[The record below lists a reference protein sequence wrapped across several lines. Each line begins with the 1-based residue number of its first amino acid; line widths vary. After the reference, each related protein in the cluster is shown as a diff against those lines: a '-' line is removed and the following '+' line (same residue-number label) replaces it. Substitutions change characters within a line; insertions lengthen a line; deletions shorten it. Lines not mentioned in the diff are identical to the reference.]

1 MRTTLIL
8 GTAAIIIAALAYIG
22 AALAIDRFWVIGS
35 KGTLRVALQ
44 SFSAETLDPS
54 LDTADGL
61 RYHGHIYDHLIGTDP
76 EGRLDTDYG
85 LVSAWE
91 VAADASAF
99 TLTLRHNAEWHE
111 GVQVAAELFDGVRVT
126 GYDVSDSLHYY
137 SREGTACGVCG
148 ALKDKIEIVEHH
160 VNYDLMVT
168 LHLTDPDVVFLGLLA
183 AVEGDTPLLPQHAI
197 REGPA
202 AFSENPI
209 GSGPWRFASRALG
222 DYVEYEANTDYWDA
236 ERVPAFDALRITN
249 VPGEDAINALLQ
261 TDMVDVAPIRAD
273 TVEEAKRMGYGV
285 DGPKHVV
292 STTLR
297 FFMSYDPDFL
307 TSSLEF
313 RKALAVSVD
322 MPQIVESIYPS
333 EAASVATGSA
343 LFTPVSPGY
352 IADLPG
358 YEYDPQEAQRLLAQ
372 SGYAGETV
380 SLLSLVAYGLA
391 EMPRINDM
399 IADYWRDAGVNA
411 EVIATEWPAV
421 QPLFMANPQQ
431 FDAYAPA
438 PVLHGAAPTR
448 PGGDINGIRR
458 YMSGADGA
466 MLTYFAPNVGDG
478 MLAQVSL
485 TASDAERA
493 IALKALNRKT
503 YGEYWAIPIM
513 WRHDTYAVNPALTG
527 WQPTNGTSSDLHFET
542 LRPVNTLSPAQC
554 RLAAKVVWWR
564 QCAHSDAWL
573 DRMAHLESHLASHP

>member
-1 MRTTLIL
+1 MRTT
-8 GTAAIIIAALAYIG
+8 IIIGVAGIVIAALAYIG
-22 AALAIDRFWVIGS
+22 AALAIDRFWGIGS

-54 LDTADGL
+54 MDNADGL
-61 RYHGHIYDHLIGTDP
+61 RYHGHMYDHLIGMDP

-85 LVSAWE
+85 LVSAWD
-91 VAADASAF
+91 VADDASAF
-99 TLTLRHNAEWHE
+99 TLALRHNAEWHE
-111 GVQVAAELFDGVRVT
+111 GVQVAADVNDGVRVT
-126 GYDVSDSLHYY
+126 SSDVSASVHYY
-137 SREGTACGVCG
+137 SREGTSCGVCG
-148 ALKDKIEIVEHH
+148 ALKDKMEIVEHH
-160 VNYDLMVT
+160 VGNDLVVT

-183 AVEGDTPLLPQHAI
+183 AVEGDTPLLPQHALK
-197 REGPA
+197 RGATPLT
-202 AFSENPI
+202 ENPI

-222 DYVEYEANTDYWDA
+222 DYVEYEANANYWD
-236 ERVPAFDALRITN
+236 PNKIPSFDTLRITN

-261 TDMVDVAPIRAD
+261 TDMVDVAPIGAD
-273 TVEEAKRMGYGV
+273 AVEEVKRMGYGV

-313 RKALAVSVD
+313 RKALAVGVD
-322 MPQIVESIYPS
+322 MPQIVGAVYPP

-358 YEYDPQEAQRLLAQ
+358 YEYDPQEARRLLAQ
-372 SGYAGETV
+372 SGYQGETV

-421 QPLFMANPQQ
+421 QPLFMADPQQ

-438 PVLHGAAPTR
+438 PVLHGAAPSR
-448 PGGDINGIRR
+448 PGGDVNGIRR
-458 YMSGADGA
+458 YLSGAEGA

-478 MLAQVSL
+478 MLEQVSL
-485 TASDAERA
+485 TAGDADRA

-542 LRPVNTLSPAQC
+542 LRPAQ
-554 RLAAKVVWWR
+554 
-564 QCAHSDAWL
+564 
-573 DRMAHLESHLASHP
+573 

>member
-8 GTAAIIIAALAYIG
+8 GAAAIVIAALAYIG
-22 AALAIDRFWVIGS
+22 AALAIDRFRGDGS
-35 KGTLRVALQ
+35 AGTLRVALQ

-54 LDTADGL
+54 MDNADGL
-61 RYHGHIYDHLIGTDP
+61 RYHGHMYDHLVGTDP

-85 LVSAWE
+85 LVNAWT
-91 VAADASAF
+91 ASDDASAF

-160 VNYDLMVT
+160 ANYDLMVT

-202 AFSENPI
+202 AFAENPI

-222 DYVEYEANTDYWDA
+222 DYVEYEANANYWD
-236 ERVPAFDALRITN
+236 VNKIPSFDTLRITN

-261 TDMVDVAPIRAD
+261 TDMVDVAPIGAD
-273 TVEEAKRMGYGV
+273 AVEEAKRMGYGV

-297 FFMSYDPDFL
+297 FFMSYHPDFL
-307 TSSLEF
+307 TSSIEF
-313 RKALAVSVD
+313 RKALAVGVD
-322 MPQIVESIYPS
+322 MPQIVESIYPP

-358 YEYDPQEAQRLLAQ
+358 YEYDPQEAKRLLAQ
-372 SGYAGETV
+372 AGYQGETV

-399 IADYWRDAGVNA
+399 IAEYWRDAGVNA

-438 PVLHGAAPTR
+438 PVLHGAAPSR
-448 PGGDINGIRR
+448 PGGDVNGIRR

-485 TASDAERA
+485 TVSDAERA

-513 WRHDTYAVNPALTG
+513 WRHDTYAVNPALTS
-527 WQPTNGTSSDLHFET
+527 WQPTNGISSDLHFET
-542 LRPVNTLSPAQC
+542 LRPAQ
-554 RLAAKVVWWR
+554 
-564 QCAHSDAWL
+564 
-573 DRMAHLESHLASHP
+573 

>member
-1 MRTTLIL
+1 MRTT
-8 GTAAIIIAALAYIG
+8 IIIGIAGIVIAALAYIG

-54 LDTADGL
+54 MDNADGL
-61 RYHGHIYDHLIGTDP
+61 RYHGHMYDHLIGADP
-76 EGRLDTDYG
+76 EGRLNTDYG

-91 VAADASAF
+91 VADDASAF
-99 TLTLRHNAEWHE
+99 TLALRHNAEWHE

-126 GYDVSDSLHYY
+126 SYDVSASLHYY

-148 ALKDKIEIVEHH
+148 ALKDKMEIVGHH
-160 VNYDLMVT
+160 LGNDLVVT
-168 LHLTDPDVVFLGLLA
+168 LHLTDPDVAFLGLLA

-197 REGPA
+197 ERGPA
-202 AFSENPI
+202 AFAENPI

-222 DYVEYEANTDYWDA
+222 DYVEYEANANYWN
-236 ERVPAFDALRITN
+236 PNKIPSFDTLRIAN

-261 TDMVDVAPIRAD
+261 TDMVDVAPIGAD
-273 TVEEAKRMGYGV
+273 AVAEAKRMGYGV

-307 TSSLEF
+307 TSSLDF
-313 RKALAVSVD
+313 RKALAVGVD
-322 MPQIVESIYPS
+322 MPQIVGTVYPP

-358 YEYDPQEAQRLLAQ
+358 YEYDPQEARRLLAQ
-372 SGYAGETV
+372 SGYQGETV
-380 SLLSLVAYGLA
+380 SLLSLVAYGLS

-399 IADYWRDAGVNA
+399 IAEYWRDAGVNA

-421 QPLFMANPQQ
+421 QPLFMADPQQ

-438 PVLHGAAPTR
+438 PVLHGAAPSR
-448 PGGDINGIRR
+448 PGGDVNGIRR
-458 YMSGADGA
+458 YLSGAEGA

-478 MLAQVSL
+478 ILEQVSL
-485 TASDAERA
+485 TAGDADRA

-542 LRPVNTLSPAQC
+542 LRPAQ
-554 RLAAKVVWWR
+554 
-564 QCAHSDAWL
+564 
-573 DRMAHLESHLASHP
+573 

>member
-8 GTAAIIIAALAYIG
+8 GAAAIVIAALAYIG

-54 LDTADGL
+54 MDNADGL
-61 RYHGHIYDHLIGTDP
+61 RYHGHMYDHLIGADP

-85 LVSAWE
+85 LVSAWT
-91 VAADASAF
+91 ASDDASAF
-99 TLTLRHNAEWHE
+99 TLTLRDYAEWHAGE
-111 GVQVAAELFDGVRVT
+111 LVA
-126 GYDVSDSLHYY
+126 GYDVGTSLYYY
-137 SREGTACGVCG
+137 SREGAACGVCG
-148 ALKDKIEIVEHH
+148 ALKDKIEIVVHH
-160 VNYDLMVT
+160 VGNDLIVT
-168 LHLTDPDVVFLGLLA
+168 LHLTEPDVVFLGLLA
-183 AVEGDTPLLPQHAI
+183 AVEGDAPLLPQHAL
-197 REGPA
+197 EGDVPPYA
-202 AFSENPI
+202 ENPI

-222 DYVEYEANTDYWDA
+222 DYVEYEANANYWD
-236 ERVPAFDALRITN
+236 PDKIPSFDTLRITN

-261 TDMVDVAPIRAD
+261 TDMVDVAPIGAD
-273 TVEEAKRMGYGV
+273 AVEEAKRMGYGV

-292 STTLR
+292 STTMR

-322 MPQIVESIYPS
+322 MPQIVGAIYPP

-358 YEYDPQEAQRLLAQ
+358 YEYDPQEARRLLAQ

-399 IADYWRDAGVNA
+399 IVDYWRDAGVNA

-438 PVLHGAAPTR
+438 PVLHGAAPSR
-448 PGGDINGIRR
+448 PGGDVNGIRR

-485 TASDAERA
+485 TVNDEERA

-542 LRPVNTLSPAQC
+542 LRPAQ
-554 RLAAKVVWWR
+554 
-564 QCAHSDAWL
+564 
-573 DRMAHLESHLASHP
+573 

>member
-1 MRTTLIL
+1 MTDKRLSGQDMRTT
-8 GTAAIIIAALAYIG
+8 IIIGVAGIVIAALAYVG

-54 LDTADGL
+54 MDNADGL
-61 RYHGHIYDHLIGTDP
+61 RYHGHMYDHLIGTDP
-76 EGRLDTDYG
+76 DGRLDTDYG

-91 VAADASAF
+91 AADDASAF
-99 TLTLRHNAEWHE
+99 TLALRHNAEWHE
-111 GVQVAAELFDGVRVT
+111 GVQVAADVNDGVRVT
-126 GYDVSDSLHYY
+126 SSDVSASVHYY
-137 SREGTACGVCG
+137 SREGTSCGVCG
-148 ALKDKIEIVEHH
+148 TLKDKMEIVEHH
-160 VNYDLMVT
+160 VGNDLVVT
-168 LHLTDPDVVFLGLLA
+168 LHLTDPDVAFLGLLA
-183 AVEGDTPLLPQHAI
+183 AVEGDTPLLPQHALKRGAI
-197 REGPA
+197 PLT
-202 AFSENPI
+202 ENPI

-222 DYVEYEANTDYWDA
+222 DYVEYEANANYWD
-236 ERVPAFDALRITN
+236 PNKIPSFDTLRITN

-261 TDMVDVAPIRAD
+261 ADMVDVAPIRAD
-273 TVEEAKRMGYGV
+273 AVAEAKRMGYGV

-307 TSSLEF
+307 TSNLEF
-313 RKALAVSVD
+313 RKALAVGVD
-322 MPQIVESIYPS
+322 MPQIVGAVYPP

-358 YEYDPQEAQRLLAQ
+358 YEYNPQEARRLLAQ
-372 SGYAGETV
+372 AGYQGETV

-399 IADYWRDAGVNA
+399 IAEYWRDAGVNA

-421 QPLFMANPQQ
+421 QPLFMADPQQ

-438 PVLHGAAPTR
+438 PVLHGAAPSR
-448 PGGDINGIRR
+448 PGGDVNSIRR
-458 YMSGADGA
+458 YLSGAEGA

-478 MLAQVSL
+478 VLEQVSL
-485 TASDAERA
+485 TAGDADRA

-542 LRPVNTLSPAQC
+542 LRPAQ
-554 RLAAKVVWWR
+554 
-564 QCAHSDAWL
+564 
-573 DRMAHLESHLASHP
+573 

>member
-1 MRTTLIL
+1 MTDKRLIGKDMRTTLIL
-8 GTAAIIIAALAYIG
+8 GAAAIVIAALAYIG

-54 LDTADGL
+54 MDNADGL
-61 RYHGHIYDHLIGTDP
+61 RYHGHMYDHLIGADP

-85 LVSAWE
+85 LVSAWT
-91 VAADASAF
+91 ASDDASAF
-99 TLTLRHNAEWHE
+99 TLTLRDYAEWHAGE
-111 GVQVAAELFDGVRVT
+111 LVAAA
-126 GYDVSDSLHYY
+126 DVSASLHYY

-148 ALKDKIEIVEHH
+148 VLKDKMEIVVHH
-160 VNYDLMVT
+160 VGNDLIVT
-168 LHLTDPDVVFLGLLA
+168 LHLTEPDVVFLGLLA
-183 AVEGDTPLLPQHAI
+183 AVEGDAPLLPQHAL
-197 REGPA
+197 EGDVPPYA
-202 AFSENPI
+202 ENPI

-236 ERVPAFDALRITN
+236 ERVPSFDALRITN

-261 TDMVDVAPIRAD
+261 TDMVDVAPIGAD
-273 TVEEAKRMGYGV
+273 AVEEAKRMGYGV
-285 DGPKHVV
+285 DGPKHVL

-307 TSSLEF
+307 TSNLEF

-322 MPQIVESIYPS
+322 MPQIVESIYPP

-372 SGYAGETV
+372 AGYAGETV

-399 IADYWRDAGVNA
+399 IANYWRDAGVNA
-411 EVIATEWPAV
+411 EVTATEWPAV

-438 PVLHGAAPTR
+438 PVLHGAAPSR
-448 PGGDINGIRR
+448 PGGDVNGIRR

-513 WRHDTYAVNPALTG
+513 WRHNTYAVNPALTG

-542 LRPVNTLSPAQC
+542 LRPAQ
-554 RLAAKVVWWR
+554 
-564 QCAHSDAWL
+564 
-573 DRMAHLESHLASHP
+573 

>member
-1 MRTTLIL
+1 MRTT
-8 GTAAIIIAALAYIG
+8 IIIGVAGIVIAALAYIG

-54 LDTADGL
+54 MDNADGL
-61 RYHGHIYDHLIGTDP
+61 RYHGHMYDHLIGADP
-76 EGRLDTDYG
+76 EGRLNTDYG

-91 VAADASAF
+91 VADDASAF
-99 TLTLRHNAEWHE
+99 TLALRHNAEWHE

-126 GYDVSDSLHYY
+126 GYDVSESLHYY

-148 ALKDKIEIVEHH
+148 VLKDKMEIVEHH
-160 VNYDLMVT
+160 VGNDLVVT
-168 LHLTDPDVVFLGLLA
+168 LHLTDPDVAFLGLLA
-183 AVEGDTPLLPQHAI
+183 AVEGDTPLLPQHPLKRGAT
-197 REGPA
+197 PLT
-202 AFSENPI
+202 ENPI

-222 DYVEYEANTDYWDA
+222 DYVEYEANANYWN
-236 ERVPAFDALRITN
+236 PNKIPSFDTLRITN

-261 TDMVDVAPIRAD
+261 TDMVDVAPIGAD
-273 TVEEAKRMGYGV
+273 AVADVKRMGYGV

-297 FFMSYDPDFL
+297 FFMSYDPNFL

-313 RKALAVSVD
+313 RKALAVGVD
-322 MPQIVESIYPS
+322 MPQIVGAVYPP

-358 YEYDPQEAQRLLAQ
+358 YEYDPQEAKRLLAQ
-372 SGYAGETV
+372 AGYQGETV

-421 QPLFMANPQQ
+421 QPLFMADPQQ

-438 PVLHGAAPTR
+438 PVLHGAAPSR
-448 PGGDINGIRR
+448 PGGDVNGIRR
-458 YMSGADGA
+458 YLSGADGA

-478 MLAQVSL
+478 VLEHISL
-485 TASDAERA
+485 IASDHDRA

-542 LRPVNTLSPAQC
+542 LRPAQ
-554 RLAAKVVWWR
+554 
-564 QCAHSDAWL
+564 
-573 DRMAHLESHLASHP
+573 

>member
-1 MRTTLIL
+1 MRTT
-8 GTAAIIIAALAYIG
+8 IIIGVAGIVIAALAYIG

-54 LDTADGL
+54 MDNADGL
-61 RYHGHIYDHLIGTDP
+61 RYHGHMYDHLIGADP
-76 EGRLDTDYG
+76 EGRLNTDYG

-91 VAADASAF
+91 VADDASAF
-99 TLTLRHNAEWHE
+99 TLALRHNAEWHE

-126 GYDVSDSLHYY
+126 GYDVSESLHYY

-148 ALKDKIEIVEHH
+148 VLKDKMEIVEHH
-160 VNYDLMVT
+160 VGNDLVVT
-168 LHLTDPDVVFLGLLA
+168 LHLTDPDVAFLGLLA
-183 AVEGDTPLLPQHAI
+183 AVEGDTPLLPQHPLKRGAT
-197 REGPA
+197 PLT
-202 AFSENPI
+202 ENPI

-222 DYVEYEANTDYWDA
+222 DYVEYEANANYWN
-236 ERVPAFDALRITN
+236 PNKIPSFDTLRITN

-261 TDMVDVAPIRAD
+261 TDMVDVAPIGAD
-273 TVEEAKRMGYGV
+273 AVADVKRMGYGV

-307 TSSLEF
+307 TSSLDF
-313 RKALAVSVD
+313 RKALAVGVD
-322 MPQIVESIYPS
+322 MPQIVGAVYPP

-358 YEYDPQEAQRLLAQ
+358 YEYDPQEAKRLLAQ
-372 SGYAGETV
+372 AGYQGETV

-421 QPLFMANPQQ
+421 QPLFMADPQQ

-438 PVLHGAAPTR
+438 PVLHGAAPSR
-448 PGGDINGIRR
+448 PGGDVNGIRR
-458 YMSGADGA
+458 YLSGGEGA

-478 MLAQVSL
+478 ILEQVSL
-485 TASDAERA
+485 TAGDADRA

-542 LRPVNTLSPAQC
+542 LRPAQ
-554 RLAAKVVWWR
+554 
-564 QCAHSDAWL
+564 
-573 DRMAHLESHLASHP
+573 

>member
-1 MRTTLIL
+1 MRTT
-8 GTAAIIIAALAYIG
+8 IIIGVAGIVIAALAYIA

-54 LDTADGL
+54 MDNADGL
-61 RYHGHIYDHLIGTDP
+61 RYHGHMYDHLIGADP

-91 VAADASAF
+91 VADDASAF
-99 TLTLRHNAEWHE
+99 TLALRHNAEWHE

-126 GYDVSDSLHYY
+126 SYDVSASLHYY

-148 ALKDKIEIVEHH
+148 ALKDKKEIVGLHLG
-160 VNYDLMVT
+160 NDLVVT
-168 LHLTDPDVVFLGLLA
+168 LHLTDPDVAFLGLLA
-183 AVEGDTPLLPQHAI
+183 AVEGDTPLLPQHALN
-197 REGPA
+197 RGATPLT
-202 AFSENPI
+202 ENPI
-209 GSGPWRFASRALG
+209 GSGPWCFASRALG
-222 DYVEYEANTDYWDA
+222 DYVEYEANANYWNPNK
-236 ERVPAFDALRITN
+236 VPSFDTLRIAN

-261 TDMVDVAPIRAD
+261 TDMVDVAPIGAD
-273 TVEEAKRMGYGV
+273 AVAEAKRMGYGV

-313 RKALAVSVD
+313 RKALAVGVD
-322 MPQIVESIYPS
+322 MPQIVGAVYPP

-358 YEYDPQEAQRLLAQ
+358 YEYDPQEAKRLLAQ
-372 SGYAGETV
+372 SGYQGETV
-380 SLLSLVAYGLA
+380 SLLSLVAYGLS

-421 QPLFMANPQQ
+421 QPLFMADPQQ

-438 PVLHGAAPTR
+438 PVLHGAAPSR
-448 PGGDINGIRR
+448 PGGDVNGIRR
-458 YMSGADGA
+458 YLSGAEGA

-478 MLAQVSL
+478 ILEQVSL
-485 TASDAERA
+485 TAGDADRA

-542 LRPVNTLSPAQC
+542 LRPAQ
-554 RLAAKVVWWR
+554 
-564 QCAHSDAWL
+564 
-573 DRMAHLESHLASHP
+573 

>member
-1 MRTTLIL
+1 MRKIL
-8 GTAAIIIAALAYIG
+8 IIAAAVIVIAGIAYI
-22 AALAIDRFWVIGS
+22 AAIFAIDRFWVV
-35 KGTLRVALQ
+35 GTQGVLRVALQ

-61 RYHGHIYDHLIGTDP
+61 RYHGHMYDHLIGADP
-76 EGRLDTDYG
+76 EGRLDTKYG
-85 LVSAWE
+85 LVSGWTASD
-91 VAADASAF
+91 DASEF
-99 TLTLRHNAEWHE
+99 GLTLKDGADWH
-111 GVQVAAELFDGVRVT
+111 DGDRITADDVRA
-126 GYDVSDSLHYY
+126 SIEYY

-148 ALKDKIEIVEHH
+148 ALKDKIREVYIVEDD
-160 VNYDLMVT
+160 YDIFVELR
-168 LHLTDPDVVFLGLLA
+168 LAEPDVAFLGLLA

-197 REGPA
+197 RDAA
-202 AFSENPI
+202 AFAENPI

-222 DYVEYEANTDYWDA
+222 DYVEYEANLNYWNDV
-236 ERVPAFDALRITN
+236 RIPSFDTLRIAN
-249 VPGEDAINALLQ
+249 VPDEDAISALLQ
-261 TDMVDVAPIRAD
+261 ADMVDAAPIGAD
-273 TVEEAKRMGYGV
+273 AVAEAKRMGYGI

-292 STTLR
+292 STALR

-313 RKALAVSVD
+313 RKALAVGVD
-322 MPQIVESIYPS
+322 MPQIVESIYPP

-343 LFTPVSPGY
+343 LFTPISPGY

-380 SLLSLVAYGLA
+380 SLLSLVAYGLS

-399 IADYWRDAGVNA
+399 IAGYWRDAGVNA

-421 QPLFMANPQQ
+421 QPLFMADPQQ

-478 MLAQVSL
+478 MLAQISL
-485 TASDAERA
+485 TANDDDRA

-513 WRHDTYAVNPALTG
+513 WRHDTYAVNPALAG

-542 LRPVNTLSPAQC
+542 LRPAQ
-554 RLAAKVVWWR
+554 
-564 QCAHSDAWL
+564 
-573 DRMAHLESHLASHP
+573 

>member
-1 MRTTLIL
+1 MRTT
-8 GTAAIIIAALAYIG
+8 IIIGVAGIVIAAMAYIA

-54 LDTADGL
+54 MDNADGL
-61 RYHGHIYDHLIGTDP
+61 RYHGHMYDHLIGADP
-76 EGRLDTDYG
+76 EGRIGMESEYG
-85 LVSAWE
+85 LVFGWATT
-91 VAADASAF
+91 DASGF
-99 TLTLRHNAEWHE
+99 LLTLAANVEWH
-111 GVQVAAELFDGVRVT
+111 DGERVT
-126 GYDVSDSLHYY
+126 ADDVRASLEYY
-137 SREGTACGVCG
+137 FREGTACGVCG
-148 ALKDKIEIVEHH
+148 TLKDKIREVHIVDDADDIFVE
-160 VNYDLMVT
+160 LR
-168 LHLTDPDVVFLGLLA
+168 LAEPDVAFLGLLA

-197 REGPA
+197 KEGPA
-202 AFSENPI
+202 AFAENPI

-222 DYVEYEANTDYWDA
+222 DYVEYEANANYWN
-236 ERVPAFDALRITN
+236 PNKIPSFDALRIAN

-261 TDMVDVAPIRAD
+261 TDMVDVAPIGAD
-273 TVEEAKRMGYGV
+273 AVADVKRMGYGV

-313 RKALAVSVD
+313 RKALAVGVD
-322 MPQIVESIYPS
+322 MPQIVGAVYPP

-358 YEYDPQEAQRLLAQ
+358 YEYDPQEARRLLTQ
-372 SGYAGETV
+372 SGYQGETV
-380 SLLSLVAYGLA
+380 SLLSLVAYGLS

-421 QPLFMANPQQ
+421 QPLFMADPQQ

-438 PVLHGAAPTR
+438 PVLHGAAPSR
-448 PGGDINGIRR
+448 PGGDVNGIRR
-458 YMSGADGA
+458 YMSGAEGA

-478 MLAQVSL
+478 ILEQVSL
-485 TASDAERA
+485 TAGDADRA

-542 LRPVNTLSPAQC
+542 LRPANTLSPEVC

-564 QCAHSDAWL
+564 RCRHSDAWL
-573 DRMAHLESHLASHP
+573 DAMAAMESHRWSH